1 MTIDTAD
8 PIAAPPVVPVAPRKT
23 FIERVTGI
31 FFSPDETFADIARKP
46 DILLPLIVLTV
57 IGFVTAVLMVP
68 HFDLD
73 AMVSQQAEMIHK
85 KNPNASDADIE
96 RMGRITKAMAKV
108 GGYISPLL
116 VIIGYVLIALVLW
129 GAFRLMGGQG
139 DFKQS
144 FSTTLYAY
152 FPRMVLGGILGT
164 IVIIMRGSVDP
175 QQVAGVMMTNPAFL
189 IDFKEQPVLFAL
201 LASFDIFVIWTL
213 FLLAVGFSKVSK
225 FSKGKSAAI
234 VIVLWLVTVAI
245 RVGMAAV
252 GAASM
257 KG

>member
-1 MTIDTAD
+1 MSIDAAD
-8 PIAAPPVVPVAPRKT
+8 PVAAPPVAPAAPRKS
-23 FIERVTGI
+23 FMERVVGV
-31 FFSPDETFADIARKP
+31 FFSPESTFDDIVRKP
-46 DILLPLIVLTV
+46 DIVLPLILLTV
-57 IGFVTAVLMVP
+57 IGFVSAILTVP
-68 HFDLD
+68 HLDLD
-73 AMVSQQAEMIHK
+73 AMVNTQAEMMQK
-85 KNPNASDADIE
+85 KNPNMSDADIE

-116 VIIGYVLIALVLW
+116 IIIGYVLIALALW

-152 FPRMVLGGILGT
+152 MPRMIIGGILGT
-164 IVIIMRGSVDP
+164 IIVILRGSVDP
-175 QQVAGVMMTNPAFL
+175 QQAAAVTMTNPAFL
-189 IDFKEQPVLFAL
+189 VDFKEQPVLFAL
-201 LASFDIFVIWTL
+201 AAAFDLFVIWTL
-213 FLLAVGFSKVSK
+213 FLLTVGFSKVSK
-225 FSKGKSAAI
+225 FPKAKSAMI
-234 VIVLWLVTVAI
+234 IIVLWLVTVVI